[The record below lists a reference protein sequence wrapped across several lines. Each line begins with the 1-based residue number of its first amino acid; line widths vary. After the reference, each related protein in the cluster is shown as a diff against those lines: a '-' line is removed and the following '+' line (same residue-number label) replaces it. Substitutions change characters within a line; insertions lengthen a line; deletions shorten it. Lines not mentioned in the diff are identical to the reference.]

1 MNKDG
6 VLLLGRILVALLF
19 VPAGFGKLMGFE
31 GTVGM
36 LAGMGLPLPQLLA
49 VGAVVVELGVGLAFL
64 LGWKARWAALILAIF
79 TVATALMA
87 HHFWTMSG
95 AAAGMNKIHFF
106 KNMAISGG
114 LLFACVFG
122 PGRYSLDRA

>member
-19 VPAGFGKLMGFE
+19 VPAGFGKLMGFD

-36 LAGMGLPLPQLLA
+36 LAGMGLPIPQLLA

-79 TVATALMA
+79 TLATALIA
-87 HHFWTMSG
+87 HHFWTMSR
-95 AAAGMNKIHFF
+95 AAAGMNQIHFF
-106 KNMAISGG
+106 KNMAICGG